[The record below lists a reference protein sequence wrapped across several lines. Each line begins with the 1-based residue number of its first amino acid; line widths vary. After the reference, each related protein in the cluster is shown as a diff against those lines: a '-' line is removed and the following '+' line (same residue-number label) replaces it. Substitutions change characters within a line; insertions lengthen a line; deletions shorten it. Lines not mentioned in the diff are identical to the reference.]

1 MEEYFL
7 KLTPANRKGN
17 VDFTAIAKE
26 KVNGIPIFEY
36 AEKYVNQTDNFQKK
50 KKQLHIMEITPEYLI
65 IKLYSVSKL
74 EMVSKSLAGFSR
86 ELLRVD
92 EQRKARNEQSLFD
105 NVEYNHGLF
114 RSEVIRGKE
123 EIAETAP
130 KLSDSAALK
139 LLIDLLYGEPIKTKE
154 DGKRR
159 TAVIFAI
166 KEILTDYFKNIPK

>member
-50 KKQLHIMEITPEYLI
+50 K
-65 IKLYSVSKL
+65 
-74 EMVSKSLAGFSR
+74 
-86 ELLRVD
+86 
-92 EQRKARNEQSLFD
+92 ARNEHSLFD

-123 EIAETAP
+123 EIAETAS
-130 KLSDSAALK
+130 KLSDSSALK

-166 KEILTDYFKNIPK
+166 KEILTNYFQNIS